1 MRELCRRS
9 ARHQRRGPGSGRG
22 DGALSRAQCGVALE
36 LREEIGGE
44 ERALGEEDAL
54 ATPAQLLS
62 EKRIGFL
69 ILAFGLSLHL
79 AGLVLEATEG
89 VLMMAGIAVGVILL
103 GLATAVIWVKVG
115 SRKVREEAHEAAQ
128 SETGEVPKQ

>member
-1 MRELCRRS
+1 MR
-9 ARHQRRGPGSGRG
+9 
-22 DGALSRAQCGVALE
+22 SRARAS
-36 LREEIGGE
+36 REIGGE

-54 ATPAQLLS
+54 ATHAQLLS

-79 AGLVLEATEG
+79 AGLMLETMKG
-89 VLMMAGIAVGVILL
+89 VLMMADIAVGVVPL

-115 SRKVREEAHEAAQ
+115 SRKVRVEAHEAAQ
-128 SETGEVPKQ
+128 SETEEVPEQ

>member
-1 MRELCRRS
+1 MSFVAEVLVIS
-9 ARHQRRGPGSGRG
+9 
-22 DGALSRAQCGVALE
+22 GVALDLVGATVLSHAHNAESVLE

-103 GLATAVIWVKVG
+103 GLATAVIWVKVA

>member
-1 MRELCRRS
+1 MSFISEVLVI
-9 ARHQRRGPGSGRG
+9 SGVAL
-22 DGALSRAQCGVALE
+22 DLVGASVLSHSHNAESALE

-44 ERALGEEDAL
+44 ELALGEESAI
-54 ATPAQLLS
+54 ATHAQLLS

-69 ILAFGLSLHL
+69 LLAFGLSLHL
-79 AGLVLEATEG
+79 AGLVLESTEG

-115 SRKVREEAHEAAQ
+115 SRKVREEAQEAAQ
-128 SETGEVPKQ
+128 SETEEIPEQ